1 MAVDGA
7 GNLYIADTNNRRI
20 RKVDTSGVITTV
32 AGTGERGFSGEGGQ
46 AVEAQLSSPY
56 GVAVDGAGNLYIA
69 DAGNNRIRKVDSS
82 GLITTIAGTGER
94 GFGGDGGP
102 ATAALLNNPT
112 GVTLD
117 SAGNLFVADTGN
129 HRIRVLTQLTDS
141 GGEQAPLLEGI
152 RDLLPF

>member
-7 GNLYIADTNNRRI
+7 GNLFIANRGNPRI
-20 RKVDTSGVITTV
+20 RMVDSSGVISTV
-32 AGTGERGFSGEGGQ
+32 AGTGQ
-46 AVEAQLSSPY
+46 
-56 GVAVDGAGNLYIA
+56 
-69 DAGNNRIRKVDSS
+69 
-82 GLITTIAGTGER
+82 R

-102 ATAALLNNPT
+102 AITAQLNLP
-112 GVTLD
+112 GSVTMD
-117 SAGNLFVADTGN
+117 DDGNLFIADTGN